1 MNLYASCGSKKDILM
16 KPSSTACRQ
25 KEMNRTR
32 MTQIERIN
40 ADLFI
45 KINNPLK
52 FSFTN
57 RSK

>member
-1 MNLYASCGSKKDILM
+1 M
-16 KPSSTACRQ
+16 KLSSTVCRQ
-25 KEMNRTR
+25 KDMNRTR

-45 KINNPLK
+45 TINNPFK
-52 FSFTN
+52 ISFTN